1 MHVSWSQA
9 DLFLDPGSSL
19 TSQVT
24 LDMFLILS
32 ELLFL
37 HQ

>member
-1 MHVSWSQA
+1 MYVSWSQA
-9 DLFLDPGSSL
+9 DLLLDPSSSL
-19 TSQVT
+19 TSQVPLDT
-24 LDMFLILS
+24 LLILS